1 LSEKYILIVVLSFA
15 ADYPSYKG
23 GYAPEPPAYGPA
35 YAPEPPNYRTAYAP
49 EPPAYPAL
57 SHRGPYPAEV
67 EVVSFLSDIKFG
79 QINDYSTKSANEFGL
94 LAPSPKNAVF

>member
-1 LSEKYILIVVLSFA
+1 MSEKYVFIVVISSA

-35 YAPEPPNYRTAYAP
+35 YAPEPPSYRTAYAP

-79 QINDYSTKSANEFGL
+79 QINGKIILPVGATEFGL
-94 LAPSPKNAVF
+94 WQCHP

>member
-1 LSEKYILIVVLSFA
+1 MSKTTDLPQVSHSPLFTSLLLRISLSEKYVLIVVLSFA

-35 YAPEPPNYRTAYAP
+35 YAPEPPSYRTAYAP

-67 EVVSFLSDIKFG
+67 V
-79 QINDYSTKSANEFGL
+79 
-94 LAPSPKNAVF
+94 